1 MESKDTTKDNAETM
15 HSETLGYVE
24 GGLAIKEVPSPY
36 SPSGRRSKKCL
47 WIGVIT
53 LLVLAG
59 VAVTLGVTLS
69 GDDDDND
76 TAASLASWVPV
87 GDAVTVEPDDLPSD
101 QYFASMDLSEDG
113 NTLVVAG
120 LSNDHTAE
128 VRLFRWADEEDAWEH
143 VSTVPLGDEEETTR
157 PVVSIAANGLKLA
170 VGDSRT
176 IETDIAETFRGS
188 VRVFD
193 LTQDSFELLAQIQ
206 QTSLWGSAVDLDDFG
221 VRLAVGSPNMGAEES
236 PSVNAGRLTV
246 VEGDNY
252 DDVKGTFTGFEA
264 HDGLGEVIAISGFGG
279 TLAAGMPLKSSEGL
293 ISAGQIRA
301 WYQSG
306 GEWVERPSITGETA
320 QGLGSQVQL
329 SRDGQLLAAA
339 SMLTETIQ
347 VYELNGSAD
356 AWVTVGAPL
365 EGTSFSMTGEGK
377 EIAVVHP
384 NNKTVQVYSWDM
396 SRGVWAE
403 LGDAL
408 PGVDCVLSETRL
420 VVHTA
425 DRLIHSWE
433 LVQA

>member
-1 MESKDTTKDNAETM
+1 MESKGTTTDNAETM

-36 SPSGRRSKKCL
+36 SSSGRRSKKCIR
-47 WIGVIT
+47 IGVIA
-53 LLVLAG
+53 LLVLTG

-69 GDDDDND
+69 GDKDDDSND
-76 TAASLASWVPV
+76 TAASLASWIPV
-87 GDAVTVEPDDLPSD
+87 GEAVTVEPDDLPAD

-113 NTLVVAG
+113 DTLVVAG

-128 VRLFRWADEEDAWEH
+128 VRLFRWLDDDWEH

-157 PVVSIAANGLKLA
+157 PVVSLAANGLKLA

-176 IETDIAETFRGS
+176 IETDIAETFQGI

-193 LTQDSFELLAQIQ
+193 LTQENFELLAQIQ
-206 QTSLWGSAVDLDDFG
+206 QTSLWGSAVALDDFG
-221 VRLAVGSPNMGAEES
+221 VRLAVGSPNMGAEDT
-236 PSVNAGRLTV
+236 PSVNAGQLTV
-246 VEGDNY
+246 MEGDSY

-264 HDGLGEVIAISGFGG
+264 HDGLGQVIAISGFGG
-279 TLAAGMPLKSSEGL
+279 TLAAGMPLKSSAGL
-293 ISAGQIRA
+293 ISAGQIRV

-306 GEWVERPSITGETA
+306 GEWVERPSIMGQTG

-329 SRDGQLLAAA
+329 SRDGQVLAAS

-347 VYELNGSAD
+347 IYELNGSTD
-356 AWVTVGAPL
+356 AWVPVGAPL

-384 NNKTVQVYSWDM
+384 DNKTVQVYSWDM
-396 SRGVWAE
+396 PRGVWVK
-403 LGDAL
+403 LGAAL